1 MYLADM
7 TWYLLIVKIFPYSRD
22 SLSYAIWCKILSIN
36 MGCSAFPWF
45 SYCPEFW
52 NSNAKPLKDEEFG
65 RAFFF
70 ANNWQAIESP
80 TAFPA
85 KRREWFCQGNPGWSV
100 GEIWSIFGGCH
111 RAAVSPSVRWNMIK
125 FAREHLRNRYMYWS
139 VEVDPW
145 LIRFFDTFWW
155 CAGCQP
161 NLSFVYTLK
170 TKAELFQ
177 DANGLPVYCFLENG
191 ILLDVCMYICNYQ
204 PHYAPFFLIFLRSIR
219 AFGYL
224 GLALKT
230 KGHSRFFIGIPVV
243 GLN

>member
-70 ANNWQAIESP
+70 ANNWEAIESP

-145 LIRFFDTFWW
+145 LIRFFWYVLVVCRMSAKPFLCLYLEEEGWTVSRCKWPTSVLLPGKWDF
-155 CAGCQP
+155 AGCVYVYLQ
-161 NLSFVYTLK
+161 LSAALRT
-170 TKAELFQ
+170 
-177 DANGLPVYCFLENG
+177 
-191 ILLDVCMYICNYQ
+191 
-204 PHYAPFFLIFLRSIR
+204 IFPDFSQI
-219 AFGYL
+219 
-224 GLALKT
+224 
-230 KGHSRFFIGIPVV
+230 
-243 GLN
+243 N

>member
-65 RAFFF
+65 RAFFLQTIGKPLR
-70 ANNWQAIESP
+70 AQLHSRQKE
-80 TAFPA
+80 
-85 KRREWFCQGNPGWSV
+85 GNDFVKEIQV
-100 GEIWSIFGGCH
+100 GRLVKYDQFFRGCH

-125 FAREHLRNRYMYWS
+125 FAREHLRNRYMYGS

-145 LIRFFDTFWW
+145 LIRFFWYVLVVCRMSAKPFLCLYLEEEGWTVSRCKWPTSVLLPGKWDF
-155 CAGCQP
+155 AGCVYVYLQ
-161 NLSFVYTLK
+161 LSAALRT
-170 TKAELFQ
+170 
-177 DANGLPVYCFLENG
+177 
-191 ILLDVCMYICNYQ
+191 I
-204 PHYAPFFLIFLRSIR
+204 FLIFLRSIR

-230 KGHSRFFIGIPVV
+230 KGHSRFFIGIP
-243 GLN
+243 L